1 MNSRMAFLHFIKK
14 GWITMVVAVKEKNK
28 RIKELLNGA
37 YESIKTIIP
46 LENEIS
52 KPNMINNTVAL
63 QFGVL
68 IGMTG
73 DIKGQII
80 LEGENRLF
88 EALGQAM
95 YGMPLEGE
103 MLNSFSGELGNM
115 IAGQLSTI
123 VSGSGIHMDITAP
136 TIMYGDVRLAGYEHI
151 IHLTALFEHVGA
163 MYVYLLLQ

>member
-1 MNSRMAFLHFIKK
+1 MVFFIINLE
-14 GWITMVVAVKEKNK
+14 GCVTIVLTAEEKNI
-28 RIKELLNGA
+28 RIKGLLNGT
-37 YESIKTIIP
+37 YESIKAVIP
-46 LENEIS
+46 VENDIS
-52 KPNMINNTVAL
+52 KPIIVNETMAL

-80 LEGENRLF
+80 LEGEPHLF
-88 EALGQAM
+88 GGLGESM

-123 VSGSGIHMDITAP
+123 VSSKDINMDITSP
-136 TIMYGDVRLAGYEHI
+136 TIVYGDVRLAGYKHVI
-151 IHLTALFEHVGA
+151 KLTVALETLGE
-163 MYVYLLLQ
+163 MYIYLLLQ